1 MVIRDGKKKD
11 AWLAS
16 LSELRAEGS
25 PCLKYFTALR
35 SEASSNGGAAPMGL
49 PLLQG
54 LDEPRVGLDA
64 STFSFHEPVRIIER
78 HPLIA
83 DEVRDDNGG
92 AS

>member
-1 MVIRDGKKKD
+1 
-11 AWLAS
+11 
-16 LSELRAEGS
+16 
-25 PCLKYFTALR
+25 
-35 SEASSNGGAAPMGL
+35 MGL

-54 LDEPRVGLDA
+54 LNEPRVGLDA
-64 STFSFHEPVRIIER
+64 STFSFHEPVCIIKR